1 MNKLFM
7 GMFGMGFVLT
17 NRINRHLREAVRVS
31 AGRKLP
37 ANNMAN
43 RAAALGMM
51 KAWAAFAAA
60 KKDVAFYSRMGM

>member
-1 MNKLFM
+1 MTGLLR

-17 NRINRHLREAVRVS
+17 NYINRHVREVVRAS

-37 ANNMAN
+37 VNTPMN

-60 KKDVAFYSRMGM
+60 KKDVAYYGSFKM